1 MASWRTRES
10 QKQCARRDL
19 NESAAAAAG
28 SAHAFR
34 CECGDPLCR
43 RLIALTPPEYALVR
57 ADATRFAIALD
68 HENPESEQVIAQNER
83 FAVVT
88 TVGGAET
95 KLARRSDPVQMR
107 RERRWSS

>member
-1 MASWRTRES
+1 MPSWRTRES
-10 QKQCARRDL
+10 QKQSRCREL

-28 SAHAFR
+28 SGHVFR
-34 CECGDPLCR
+34 CECGDGLCS
-43 RLIALTPPEYALVR
+43 RLIALTASEYALVR
-57 ADATRFAIALD
+57 ADATHFAIALD

-107 RERRWSS
+107 RERRWA

>member
-10 QKQCARRDL
+10 EKQSRCREQ
-19 NESAAAAAG
+19 NESAAESG
-28 SAHAFR
+28 QVFR
-34 CECGDPLCR
+34 CECGDGLCR
-43 RLIALTPPEYALVR
+43 RLIALTPSEYALVR
-57 ADATRFAIALD
+57 ADATHFAVALD

-95 KLARRSDPVQMR
+95 KLARRSDPLQTR
-107 RERRWSS
+107 RDRRWS